1 MYKFYYD
8 ESEHSRKI
16 NYNTV
21 TAENYY
27 DNFVSVIIGWSR
39 ERENAIFE
47 KYSAFEAK
55 YAERK
60 DKNGELKNQTLKQNQ
75 LEFGFASLS
84 KQNVQFIDD
93 FLSLFDREIK
103 CYFSIASKIEYL
115 VLQLF
120 AEYKNNFFVD
130 ADAMKYSIT
139 KALVTYRPKEVI
151 KCIYDSPESF
161 VAILKEFFRVRI
173 KYNKKNIELKKQESN
188 VFDEILIYLDNVSVT
203 PEIHWDYHMPFDGFK
218 KYLQEEQIE
227 YYFLTLDKEGK
238 LDEKSKTLQS
248 ACDMGLNNVVEADSL
263 SSCGLR
269 MADMMAGILGKL
281 LKSLCNSLRYHSPE
295 EGTQKKLLDTKWFR
309 MNETQLFL
317 YKKLYRIICEWDHA
331 WYKSYAGIYSD
342 DLITFIALLNYMNH
356 FDSVK
361 QIFDENLSM
370 QGEYFNAFA
379 CKQLSDYFERRKN
392 KVPIEPI
399 TDSTKEFFLNQR
411 GAKVYFDS
419 EKQPKLP
426 LCDGSQTFD
435 VLSVGVDKNLV
446 PLITILKDRAPMC
459 FRLPE
464 ELSEWALSVVGMA
477 NMGTNLF
484 PSKVTF
490 TCVCGKF
497 YADIL

>member
-21 TAENYY
+21 SALNYY
-27 DNFVSVIIGWSR
+27 DNFVSVIVGWSP
-39 ERENAIFE
+39 EKEKAFFE

-75 LEFGFASLS
+75 FEFGFASLS
-84 KQNVQFIDD
+84 KQNAKFVDD
-93 FLSLFDREIK
+93 LLSLFDGEIRF
-103 CYFSIASKIEYL
+103 YFSIASKIEYL

-139 KALVTYRPKEVI
+139 KALVTYQPKDVI

-161 VAILKEFFRVRI
+161 VDVLKDFFRERI
-173 KYNKKNIELKKQESN
+173 EYNKKNIELKRQESN
-188 VFDEILIYLDNVSVT
+188 AFNEILVYLDNVSVI
-203 PEIHWDYHMPFDGFK
+203 PEIYWDYHMPFDGFR

-227 YYFLTLDKEGK
+227 DYSLTLDKEGK
-238 LDEKSKTLQS
+238 FDEKSKTLQA
-248 ACDMGLNNVVEADSL
+248 ACDMGLNNVVESDSL

-269 MADMMAGILGKL
+269 MADMMAGILSKL
-281 LKSLCNSLRYHSPE
+281 LKSLCDSLRYHFVE
-295 EGTQKKLLDTKWFR
+295 ERIKKRLLNVKWFQV
-309 MNETQLFL
+309 NECQLNL
-317 YKKLYRIICEWDHA
+317 YKKLYKIICEWDLA

-342 DLITFIALLNYMNH
+342 DLITFISLLNFMNH
-356 FDSVK
+356 FESVERV
-361 QIFDENLSM
+361 QTDIAM
-370 QGEYFNAFA
+370 QGEYFNAFV
-379 CKQLSDYFERRKN
+379 CEQLSDYFERRRN
-392 KVPIEPI
+392 KLPIEPLA
-399 TDSTKEFFLNQR
+399 DSNKEFFLNQR
-411 GAKVYFDS
+411 GAKVCFDL
-419 EKQPKLP
+419 EKQPRLP
-426 LCDGSQTFD
+426 LYEGSRTFD
-435 VLSVGVDKNLV
+435 VLSVGVDKNFT
-446 PLITILKDRAPMC
+446 PLITILNDRMPVC

-464 ELSEWALSVVGMA
+464 ELSEWAFSAVGMA

-490 TCVCGKF
+490 TCVGGKY
-497 YADIL
+497 YADIR